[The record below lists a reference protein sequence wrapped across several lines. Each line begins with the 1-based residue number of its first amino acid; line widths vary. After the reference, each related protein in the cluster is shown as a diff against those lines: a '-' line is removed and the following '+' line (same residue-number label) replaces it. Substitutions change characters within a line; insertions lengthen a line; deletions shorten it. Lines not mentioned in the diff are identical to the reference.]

1 MHDDGVVH
9 RSGREGNGLP
19 QQRRR
24 SAPDFEQALKRQE
37 LAAARALSQ
46 ALPEGKA
53 PTPRD
58 LAQARRVLDRSL
70 ADLRRLRRDLDF
82 EIQSLRGPAGTP
94 RGQADRARTAAKLI
108 PFDAAGDAIDEVIAR
123 WERRSHQL
131 AAASERG
138 ARRARR
144 PA

>member
-1 MHDDGVVH
+1 V
-9 RSGREGNGLP
+9 P

-24 SAPDFEQALKRQE
+24 SAPDYEQALKRQE

-53 PTPRD
+53 PTTRD
-58 LAQARRVLDRSL
+58 LAQARRALDRSL
-70 ADLRRLRRDLDF
+70 ADLRRLRRDLDT
-82 EIQSLRGPAGTP
+82 EIQRLRGPAGAH
-94 RGQADRARTAAKLI
+94 RGAADRARAGDKLI
-108 PFDAAGDAIDEVIAR
+108 PYDAAGDAIDEVIAR

-131 AAASERG
+131 AAAAERG
-138 ARRARR
+138 ARRTRR

>member
-1 MHDDGVVH
+1 MHHEGVGAPV
-9 RSGREGNGLP
+9 RREGSGLP

-24 SAPDFEQALKRQE
+24 SAPDYEQALKRQE

-53 PTPRD
+53 PTARD
-58 LAQARRVLDRSL
+58 LGQARRALDRSL
-70 ADLRRLRRDLDF
+70 ADLRRLRRDLDT
-82 EIQSLRGPAGTP
+82 EIQRLRGPAGAQK
-94 RGQADRARTAAKLI
+94 GQTDRARASDKLVAY
-108 PFDAAGDAIDEVIAR
+108 DAAGDAIDEVIAR

>member
-1 MHDDGVVH
+1 VSV
-9 RSGREGNGLP
+9 RREGSGVP

-24 SAPDFEQALKRQE
+24 SAPDYEQALKRQE

-53 PTPRD
+53 PTTRE
-58 LAQARRVLDRSL
+58 LAQARRALDRSL
-70 ADLRRLRRDLDF
+70 ADLRRLRRDLDT
-82 EIQSLRGPAGTP
+82 EIQRLRGPAGAHK
-94 RGQADRARTAAKLI
+94 GAADRTRAGDKLI
-108 PFDAAGDAIDEVIAR
+108 AYDAAGDAIDEVIAR

-131 AAASERG
+131 AAAAERG